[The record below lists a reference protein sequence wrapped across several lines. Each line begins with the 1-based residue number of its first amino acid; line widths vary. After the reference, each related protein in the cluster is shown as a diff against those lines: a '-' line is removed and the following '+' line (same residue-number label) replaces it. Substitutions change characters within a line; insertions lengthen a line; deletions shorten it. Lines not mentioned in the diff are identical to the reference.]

1 MFENNFFL
9 GYCLNSKFNIDRIS
23 YILNHIYEIQ
33 VQIPNVPIVTY
44 FRVFYSHGYPIN
56 TS

>member
-9 GYCLNSKFNIDRIS
+9 GYCLNSKINIDRIS
-23 YILNHIYEIQ
+23 YILSHIYVIQ

-44 FRVFYSHGYPIN
+44 KNR
-56 TS
+56 